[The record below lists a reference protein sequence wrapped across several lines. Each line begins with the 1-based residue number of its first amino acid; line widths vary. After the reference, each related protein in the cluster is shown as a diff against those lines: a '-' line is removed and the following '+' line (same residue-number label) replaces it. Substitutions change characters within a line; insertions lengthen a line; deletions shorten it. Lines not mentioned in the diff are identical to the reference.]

1 VKFLY
6 SDTQDYVDPGY
17 DFIKDEN
24 APGRRRYWDDRYA
37 HELMTEIPYDG
48 LLVSMSAIK
57 SAPGVAASKGR
68 YSMAEEQRLL
78 RVGARKFLRFDGP
91 RHKGL
96 MLMGDCG
103 AFAYADQERPA
114 YSPEDVVE
122 FYADAE
128 FTHGC
133 HPDHIIFDFHAD
145 NPSLTVAEA
154 RSRGLAKP
162 GQTAF
167 ALEDPD
173 DEHDEEKPRAVSRG
187 ASIRK
192 RFDVTLENAEK
203 FFQLTK
209 SEGSPFEPI
218 GVVQGWSPESMA
230 KAARSLVK
238 MGYGYLAVGGLVP
251 LKTPDIARVL
261 TAIREAI
268 PRETRIHLLGFAKA
282 DHIGDFKKHDITSF
296 DSTSPLIRAFKDARR
311 NYYLPGSGGRLEYY
325 SAIRIPQ
332 AIENARLVQAIK
344 RGQLDAN
351 ELQRHE
357 ARALQALRGFDKG
370 QVSLSDALE
379 EISSY
384 QHQLTLATEDEPA
397 LRAKAEEKNRL
408 GIEKTLQEAPW
419 KRCGCSI
426 CKAIGVEV
434 IIFRSANRNRRRGFH
449 NLGVYRQHVQD
460 TLERAP

>member
-1 VKFLY
+1 MRFLY

-37 HELMTEIPYDG
+37 HELMREVPYDG

-91 RHKGL
+91 KHRDL

-133 HPDHIIFDFHAD
+133 HPDHIIFDFHSD
-145 NPSLTVAEA
+145 NPSLSEAEA
-154 RSRGLAKP
+154 RQRGGLAIQP
-162 GQTAF
+162 
-167 ALEDPD
+167 ALEFEEGA
-173 DEHDEEKPRAVSRG
+173 DEVDEEAPRPTVRG
-187 ASIRK
+187 ASIKK
-192 RFDVTLENAEK
+192 RFDVTLDNAEK
-203 FFQLTK
+203 FLSLTR
-209 SEGSPFEPI
+209 SEGMPFEPI
-218 GVVQGWSPESMA
+218 GVVQGWSPDSMA
-230 KAARSLVK
+230 RAAKLLVK
-238 MGYGYLAVGGLVP
+238 MGYSYLAVGGLVP
-251 LKTPDIARVL
+251 LKTPDIAHVL
-261 TAIREAI
+261 TSIREAI
-268 PRETRIHLLGFAKA
+268 PKETKIHLLGFAKA
-282 DHIGDFKKHDITSF
+282 DHIGEFKKHDITSF

-311 NYYLPGSGGRLEYY
+311 NYYLPGTDGKLEYY
-325 SAIRIPQ
+325 AAIRIPQ

-344 RGQLDAN
+344 RGQLDPN

-357 ARALQALRGFDKG
+357 SRALQALRGFDQG
-370 QVSLSDALE
+370 LVSLTNALE

-384 QHQLTLATEDEPA
+384 QHQLTLATEDDPR
-397 LRAKAEEKNRL
+397 LQSKAEEKNRRA
-408 GIEKTLQEAPW
+408 IEKTLQDAPW

-426 CKAIGVEV
+426 CKAVGVEV

-449 NLGVYRQHVQD
+449 NLGVYRQHVHD
-460 TLERAP
+460 TLERTT

>member
-1 VKFLY
+1 VRFLY

-24 APGRRRYWDDRYA
+24 APNRRRYWDDQYA

-91 RHKGL
+91 RHKRL

-103 AFAYADQERPA
+103 AFAYADQDRPA
-114 YSPEDVVE
+114 YTPEDVIE
-122 FYADAE
+122 FYADAG

-145 NPSLTVAEA
+145 NPSLSEAEA
-154 RSRGLAKP
+154 MRRGAVGAQASLDLESSEDAPEQAFIRSA
-162 GQTAF
+162 T
-167 ALEDPD
+167 
-173 DEHDEEKPRAVSRG
+173 SG

-192 RFDVTLENAEK
+192 RYDVTLENAEA
-203 FFQLTK
+203 FLQLTR
-209 SEGSPFEPI
+209 SEGMPFVPI
-218 GVVQGWSPESMA
+218 GVVQGWSPESMTR
-230 KAARSLVK
+230 AASSLVK

-251 LKTPDIARVL
+251 LKTPDIAKVL
-261 TAIREAI
+261 DSIRKAI
-268 PRETRIHLLGFAKA
+268 PSDTKIHLLGFAKA
-282 DHIGDFKKHDITSF
+282 DHIGEFKKHKIESF

-311 NYYLPGSGGRLEYY
+311 NYYLPGTGGKLDYY
-325 SAIRIPQ
+325 AAIRIPQ
-332 AIENARLVQAIK
+332 AIENAKLVQAIK

-351 ELQRHE
+351 TLQRQE
-357 ARALQALRGFDKG
+357 GLALQAVRGFDQG
-370 QVSLSDALE
+370 VVALEDALE
-379 EISSY
+379 EIASY
-384 QHQLTLATEDEPA
+384 QHQLTLATEDDPA
-397 LRAKAEEKNRL
+397 LQAKAEEKNRKA
-408 GIEKTLQEAPW
+408 IETTLREAPW

-449 NLGVYRQHVQD
+449 NLGVYRKHVHD
-460 TLERAP
+460 TLERTA